1 MKNKFLWLLI
11 LGVTLFTACNDDDD
25 DDKKIS
31 ALVGTWNVT
40 SIQTDDDDTY
50 VSGPLALNWEAEEG
64 TQIEIF
70 PGFGYEIK
78 DLAAMGEGFANI
90 ALVQVL
96 KDVTFQKDNQIVATY
111 SDAGVSLDTEAPV
124 TPNWKTSEAKYLTYK
139 IVSDSKLLLYL
150 NLTNILAE
158 ADIDMTS
165 LQLEAADLQNVM
177 SFMTKV
183 TTEGIS
189 ANYVISTNSDKL
201 TLTLDKALFD
211 QVMPLLPVLSK
222 LIPSDNE
229 MAALILPIL
238 EQIPNVWAKTTK
250 FELSLNLEK

>member
-25 DDKKIS
+25 DKKIS

-40 SIQTDDDDTY
+40 SIQTDDNDSY
-50 VSGPLALNWEAEEG
+50 ISGPLALNWEAEEG
-64 TQIEIF
+64 TRIDLF

-78 DLAAMGEGFANI
+78 DLASMGEGFANI

-96 KDVTFQKDNQIVATY
+96 KDITFQKDNQVVATY
-111 SDAGVSLDTEAPV
+111 SDAGVSFDTDAPI

-150 NLTNILAE
+150 NITNILAE
-158 ADIDMTS
+158 ANIDMSS
-165 LQLEAADLQNVM
+165 LQLDAADLQNVM

-189 ANYVISTNSDKL
+189 VNYEISADSGKL
-201 TLTLDKALFD
+201 TITLDKALLD

-229 MAALILPIL
+229 MSALIQPIL
-238 EQIPNVWAKTTK
+238 EQIPDVWAKTTK
-250 FELSLNLEK
+250 FELSLKLEK